1 MKFRRRK
8 YLINTGFQ
16 IKIILTYVLISF
28 IGSMAAV
35 SIFSLLAFKK
45 LESLM
50 WSTHISAQSTGE
62 LIKPLFFRTNIAGFI
77 FIATLLAITAY
88 LIFRKTSGPIYRMS
102 SDIKKAADGDLTGKI
117 SLRQKDE
124 FKDVAHDLDEMLTS
138 LRDRFREVSVKHES
152 VSARLD
158 ILGNDTSVTECDA
171 VLAEIAGME
180 EELHRFHVTRK

>member
-28 IGSMAAV
+28 IGSMIAV
-35 SIFSLLAFKK
+35 SIFSFYAFKK

-50 WSTHISAQSTGE
+50 WSTHISVQSTGE
-62 LIKPLFFRTNIAGFI
+62 LIKPLFLRTNIAGFI
-77 FIATLLAITAY
+77 FIATLLAVTAY
-88 LIFRKTSGPIYRMS
+88 LIFKRTSGPIYKMS
-102 SDIKKAADGDLTGKI
+102 LDINKAAHGDLTGKI

-138 LRDRFREVSVKHES
+138 LRDRFSTLSGMHNDISTRLEGLGKET
-152 VSARLD
+152 SATD
-158 ILGNDTSVTECDA
+158 CNAILAD
-171 VLAEIAGME
+171 IAGME
-180 EELHRFHVTRK
+180 IELRRSHDAGK